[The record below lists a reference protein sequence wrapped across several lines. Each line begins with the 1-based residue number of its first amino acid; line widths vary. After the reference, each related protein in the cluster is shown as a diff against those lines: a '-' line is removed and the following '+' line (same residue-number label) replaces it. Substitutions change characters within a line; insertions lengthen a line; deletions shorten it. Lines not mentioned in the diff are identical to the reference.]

1 MASYPELRDR
11 VVAITGAANGIGETT
26 ARGFAENGSRLALL
40 DIDDGKA
47 GALAAELGQNAI
59 AVHLDV
65 LSKASVDAAVQ
76 QVLDRFG
83 RIDVLVNCAGG
94 YHAVHNVEQT
104 DEAEWDLLIDLNL
117 KSIYLM
123 ARAVMPVMKEQRTG
137 RIISISSQ
145 AGRAAVTSSAAAY
158 TVAKAGVIHLSR
170 YLANELG
177 SYGITVNN
185 VAPGTTLTPRVAAFR
200 TPEQVAQISAQIP
213 LRRMAVT
220 EDHAAAIIFLAS
232 DSASF
237 VNGVTMDI
245 NGGRLM
251 L

>member
-26 ARGFAENGSRLALL
+26 ARRFAENGSRLALL
-40 DIDDGKA
+40 DIDDEKA
-47 GALAAELGQNAI
+47 GALAAELGPNAA

-65 LSKASVDAAVQ
+65 LSKSSVDAAVQ

-83 RIDVLVNCAGG
+83 RIDVLVYCAGG

-117 KSIYLM
+117 KSVYLM
-123 ARAVMPVMKEQRTG
+123 ARAVMPTMKEQRSG

-145 AGRAAVTSSAAAY
+145 AGRAAAASSAAAY
-158 TVAKAGVIHLSR
+158 SVAKAGVIHLSR

-177 SYGITVNN
+177 PYGITVNN

-200 TPEQVAQISAQIP
+200 TTEQVAQISAQIP

-220 EDHAAAIIFLAS
+220 EDHAAAILFLAS
-232 DSASF
+232 DGASF
-237 VNGVTMDI
+237 VNGVTMDV

-251 L
+251 M